1 VLDEH
6 LALADLRQ
14 GAEGRTGTRK
24 GAQELGQ
31 ERLFGVRHRLG
42 RGEALDERV
51 EGAVDGRAF
60 EAYVERFLAPEL
72 ERGQIVL
79 MDNLS
84 VHKAGWVRDLIEDK
98 GCQLWLLPPYSPDLK
113 WDEKAEAG
121 APCGSYDGVMSV
133 RSPRKEGHDHPAQRH
148 RRYRSR

>member
-42 RGEALDERV
+42 RGKALDERV

-60 EAYVERFLAPEL
+60 EAYVERLLAPEL

-84 VHKAGWVRDLIEDK
+84 VHNSKRVKRLIEEA
-98 GCQLWLLPPYSPDLK
+98 GAALLFLAPYSPDLNPIERNLYENVK
-113 WDEKAEAG
+113 PQSG
-121 APCGSYDGVMSV
+121 L
-133 RSPRKEGHDHPAQRH
+133 
-148 RRYRSR
+148 

>member
-14 GAEGRTGTRK
+14 GAEGRAGTSK

-31 ERLFGVRHRLG
+31 ERLSLVCAIDSGGVKSSMS
-42 RGEALDERV
+42 V

-72 ERGQIVL
+72 ERGQ
-79 MDNLS
+79 
-84 VHKAGWVRDLIEDK
+84 R
-98 GCQLWLLPPYSPDLK
+98 
-113 WDEKAEAG
+113 
-121 APCGSYDGVMSV
+121 
-133 RSPRKEGHDHPAQRH
+133 
-148 RRYRSR
+148 